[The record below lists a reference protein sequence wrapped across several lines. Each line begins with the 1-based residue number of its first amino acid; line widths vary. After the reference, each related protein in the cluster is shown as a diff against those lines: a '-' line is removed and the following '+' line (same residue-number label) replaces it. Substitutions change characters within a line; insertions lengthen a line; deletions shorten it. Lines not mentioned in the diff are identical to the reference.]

1 MDTGSGTKTILF
13 VHGLANY
20 AAAWKY
26 QLSGLSSTYRCIA
39 VDLPGNGFSSRGDF
53 PYSMFFYAECI
64 RQFIEQH
71 KLTDVI
77 LCGHSMG
84 AQVSTIVALRYPH
97 LVSKL
102 VLVAPAGIER
112 FSGTDILFMQAMLN
126 IGDFLYAD
134 EFHLE
139 TAIRDSFETAS
150 PDMPKMMEEMKK
162 LMENQPLRQWRSM
175 TIQSIHGM
183 LNEQVHSF
191 LSDIRQPTL
200 LLFAEKDRLIPNR
213 FLHPTLT
220 VETLARQ
227 CEALFQQ
234 PTVHVL
240 KGTGHF
246 LHLEQA
252 SLTNQFIRD
261 FVL

>member
-1 MDTGSGTKTILF
+1 LNIPDTFNNISQAAMPSALRLNFSMTTTETVIYPYPLRYQSIHDDITLSYMDTGSGTKTILF

-150 PDMPKMMEEMKK
+150 PDMPKMMEEKK
-162 LMENQPLRQWRSM
+162 TNGESAVTSM
-175 TIQSIHGM
+175 AKHDHSIHTR
-183 LNEQVHSF
+183 H
-191 LSDIRQPTL
+191 
-200 LLFAEKDRLIPNR
+200 AE
-213 FLHPTLT
+213 
-220 VETLARQ
+220 
-227 CEALFQQ
+227 
-234 PTVHVL
+234 
-240 KGTGHF
+240 
-246 LHLEQA
+246 
-252 SLTNQFIRD
+252 
-261 FVL
+261 